1 MWSSSPHTWKYFL
14 QLQDSLWDFHGIF
27 CQISYE
33 RFFTKS
39 VHNGTCGCVN
49 NLFKKSHIIYCP
61 KVIGENVHYSISTV
75 VKVIR
80 NLQKLYHGIIYLA
93 SCYLVTLLCVRWIF
107 DTEIWKTKIQKGYK
121 INELID
127 LLWFYMQ
134 FSNYDLSFTQVPM

>member
-61 KVIGENVHYSISTV
+61 KVIGKCSLFYFYGCQSDTKFTEVIPWDHLFSVMLPGHIIMR
-75 VKVIR
+75 KVNFWYR
-80 NLQKLYHGIIYLA
+80 NMKNKDTKRIQNK
-93 SCYLVTLLCVRWIF
+93 WIDRF
-107 DTEIWKTKIQKGYK
+107 IMV
-121 INELID
+121 LHA
-127 LLWFYMQ
+127 
-134 FSNYDLSFTQVPM
+134 V